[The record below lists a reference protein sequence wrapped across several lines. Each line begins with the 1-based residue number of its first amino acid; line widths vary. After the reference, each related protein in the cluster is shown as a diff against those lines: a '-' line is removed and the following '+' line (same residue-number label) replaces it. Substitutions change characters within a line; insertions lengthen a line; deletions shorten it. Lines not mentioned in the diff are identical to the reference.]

1 MQGLTGSM
9 LALAVGFAL
18 LLGVLS
24 ALLSGG
30 VA

>member
-1 MQGLTGSM
+1 MQGLTGTT

-24 ALLSGG
+24 ALIGG
-30 VA
+30 AA

>member
-1 MQGLTGSM
+1 MQGLSGSM